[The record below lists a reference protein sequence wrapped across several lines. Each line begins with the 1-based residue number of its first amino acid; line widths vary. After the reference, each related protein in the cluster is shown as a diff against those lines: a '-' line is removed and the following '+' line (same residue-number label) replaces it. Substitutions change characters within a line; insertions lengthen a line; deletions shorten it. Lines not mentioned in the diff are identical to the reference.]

1 VHTVERRGRG
11 DDHPAHPAD
20 EVIVTPAP
28 PNPDAGDPGQ
38 RTFISALQIASVPY
52 LKLLLLSA
60 LLGLMSAVIT
70 FGFLGLVK
78 LGQVLVWSRAQ
89 QAAGLSAPVF
99 TIAVCTLGGL
109 LVGILVWIFGD
120 HSGIF
125 AEIMMEFGRTGR
137 FRYRDAPGMVITSL
151 VSLIAGGSLG
161 PEAPLADACGSL
173 GTLMSEKLK
182 LDERASRS
190 LGFSGIGGMLAAF
203 ITSPFGGALLGLES
217 AHTGVDYVWTLF
229 PTLIASSF
237 STVAFVLL
245 SGSFFHVM
253 YRFED
258 YEPHLIDLISAVP
271 LGLIGALAGAIFILG
286 FDSLSKVMK
295 PLNRHVV
302 LRGMIGGA
310 GLGISGAVLPL
321 TLFAGGAETGEMIRR
336 ATEIGAAGLI
346 VLALVKLLVT
356 TLCLATGWK
365 GGYIFPTLFA
375 GAALGTAAHLLFPGI
390 PEAVAVAA
398 TAGGAL
404 VTTMKAPVFSALFVM
419 ALVQH
424 ETSPVIAIAVV
435 AAALATARLPIK
447 STQPA

>member
-1 VHTVERRGRG
+1 VERRGRV
-11 DDHPAHPAD
+11 DDYPADPAD
-20 EVIVTPAP
+20 EEITTLAP
-28 PNPDAGDPGQ
+28 PDPDAAQPGH
-38 RTFISALQIASVPY
+38 RAFLSTAKFESIPY

-60 LLGLMSAVIT
+60 LLGLMSAGIT

-78 LGQVLVWSRAQ
+78 FGQVLVWTRAQ

-99 TIAVCTLGGL
+99 TMAVCSVGGL
-109 LVGILVWIFGD
+109 LVGMLVWIFGD

-125 AEIMMEFGRTGR
+125 AEIMVEFGRTGR
-137 FRYRDAPGMVITSL
+137 FRYRDAPGMVITSF

-182 LDERASRS
+182 LDERGTRS
-190 LGFSGIGGMLAAF
+190 LGFSGIGAMLAAF

-217 AHTGVDYVWTLF
+217 AHTGVDYMWTLF
-229 PTLIASSF
+229 PTLVASSF

-245 SGSFFHVM
+245 SGSYLRVM

-271 LGLIGALAGAIFILG
+271 LGLIGALAGAIFIVG
-286 FDSLSKVMK
+286 FDYLSKVMK

-302 LRGMIGGA
+302 LRGLIGGA
-310 GLGISGAVLPL
+310 GLGISGALLPL
-321 TLFAGGAETGEMIRR
+321 TLFAGGAETGEIIRR
-336 ATEIGAAGLI
+336 AAEIGAGGLI
-346 VLALVKLLVT
+346 ALALVKLLVT

-375 GAALGTAAHLLFPGI
+375 GAALGTAAHPLFPGI

-404 VTTMKAPVFSALFVM
+404 VTTLKAPVFSALFVM